1 MPLGTASPAP
11 GRLRNGFAL
20 IIVLWSLV
28 LIAFIVAHL
37 TAAGRTETRIA
48 GNLVAN
54 AVAQAAADGAVFTAL
69 FNLSNAQPEQRWAVD
84 GSVRELVVGG
94 SRVNLRVEDEAWWIN
109 PNTASAE
116 LVEALLRSI
125 GGQPESARRLA
136 TVIGEWVGSA
146 PAPRPPN
153 VVLADYRAAGLD
165 YGPPGAPLESLD
177 ELGRVLGMTP
187 AILTAIRPHLTLFGP
202 PQPSAATPDPV
213 VAAALA
219 EASRAATASL
229 ANQPPPDVLTA
240 RITATTFGANSAHAT
255 RSAIVRL
262 GAALPLG
269 YEILSWRDGL

>member
-11 GRLRNGFAL
+11 DRRRNGFAL

-69 FNLSNAQPEQRWAVD
+69 FNLSNAQPEQRWAMD

-136 TVIGEWVGSA
+136 AVIG
-146 PAPRPPN
+146 
-153 VVLADYRAAGLD
+153 
-165 YGPPGAPLESLD
+165 
-177 ELGRVLGMTP
+177 
-187 AILTAIRPHLTLFGP
+187 
-202 PQPSAATPDPV
+202 
-213 VAAALA
+213 
-219 EASRAATASL
+219 
-229 ANQPPPDVLTA
+229 
-240 RITATTFGANSAHAT
+240 
-255 RSAIVRL
+255 
-262 GAALPLG
+262 
-269 YEILSWRDGL
+269 

>member
-11 GRLRNGFAL
+11 GRRRNGFAL

-37 TAAGRTETRIA
+37 TASGRTETRIA

-94 SRVNLRVEDEAWWIN
+94 SWVNLRVEDEAWWVN

-116 LVEALLRSI
+116 LIEALLRSI

-136 TVIGEWVGSA
+136 AVIGEWVGSA
-146 PAPRPPN
+146 PAPSPSECCPCRLSSGRARLRTAGGAAREPRRTRPGTGHDPR
-153 VVLADYRAAGLD
+153 DPCGDPAASDALW
-165 YGPPGAPLESLD
+165 
-177 ELGRVLGMTP
+177 T
-187 AILTAIRPHLTLFGP
+187 
-202 PQPSAATPDPV
+202 AATERGD
-213 VAAALA
+213 A
-219 EASRAATASL
+219 
-229 ANQPPPDVLTA
+229 
-240 RITATTFGANSAHAT
+240 
-255 RSAIVRL
+255 
-262 GAALPLG
+262 
-269 YEILSWRDGL
+269 